1 MRRESATA
9 LAELI
14 VADLVRAEP
23 PLKEQHPQGGVNHR
37 RRPGCV
43 GADVLELP
51 LHLRAGHGVHQAAR
65 EGESGPGSLEGRRD
79 LLIGQGDGHMEGRRT
94 LRLERG
100 ESVEEKEVPGRPDAE
115 EHVARVTVEVAIV
128 VGGGNIWRG
137 RQAPGMDRAHA
148 DYMGMLATVMNALA
162 LQDALEKV
170 GVPTRVQTAIQMAQ
184 IAEPYIPLRAIRHL
198 EKGRVVIFGAGMGVP
213 FFSTD
218 TTAAQRA
225 LEIRAEA
232 ILKGTKVDGVYDS
245 DPNLNPNA
253 VKFES
258 LEYLEVLNRGLTVMD
273 ATAVSLCMSNQLPIL
288 VFDFRKEGNIKRAL
302 LGEHIGTL
310 VHGGS

>member
-1 MRRESATA
+1 MLLAT
-9 LAELI
+9 
-14 VADLVRAEP
+14 
-23 PLKEQHPQGGVNHR
+23 Q
-37 RRPGCV
+37 
-43 GADVLELP
+43 
-51 LHLRAGHGVHQAAR
+51 LRDICAMG
-65 EGESGPGSLEGRRD
+65 
-79 LLIGQGDGHMEGRRT
+79 
-94 LRLERG
+94 
-100 ESVEEKEVPGRPDAE
+100 
-115 EHVARVTVEVAIV
+115 VEVAIV

-137 RQAPGMDRAHA
+137 RQAPGVDRAHA

-225 LEIRAEA
+225 LEIKAEA

-245 DPNLNPNA
+245 DPNLNPEA
-253 VKFES
+253 RKFES
-258 LEYLEVLNRGLTVMD
+258 LEYIDVLKLGLTVMD
-273 ATAVSLCMSNQLPIL
+273 ATAISLCMENGLPIL
-288 VFDFRKEGNIKRAL
+288 VFDFRKEDNVKRAL
-302 LGEHIGTL
+302 LGERIGTL
-310 VHGGS
+310 VHATAG